1 MRAEPYGRPQAVD
14 SYESEGA
21 VVFFLIGSDEYS
33 FHESRV
39 GVEVERTR
47 FAGFRICAC
56 SAEGEIGLTDNASKV
71 GDRGRIAATGMCTS
85 GICRRE
91 VHARHRTRE
100 EEVTCIRREYVRNRQ
115 GRNAIICSALA
126 RVCSSRHPNAGSQ
139 HKA

>member
-1 MRAEPYGRPQAVD
+1 
-14 SYESEGA
+14 
-21 VVFFLIGSDEYS
+21 VFLLVRSDEYP

-47 FAGFRICAC
+47 FTGFRICAC
-56 SAEGEIGLTDNASKV
+56 SAECEIDLTDNASKV
-71 GDRGRIAATGMCTS
+71 GDRGRIAAAGKMCTS

-115 GRNAIICSALA
+115 RRNAIICTGGCGRRFRLL
-126 RVCSSRHPNAGSQ
+126 
-139 HKA
+139 

>member
-1 MRAEPYGRPQAVD
+1 MRAEPYGCPQAVD

-21 VVFFLIGSDEYS
+21 VVFLLIRSDEYS

-39 GVEVERTR
+39 GVEVERPSFT
-47 FAGFRICAC
+47 GFRICAC
-56 SAEGEIGLTDNASKV
+56 SAEGEIDLTDNASKV

-91 VHARHRTRE
+91 GHARHRTRE

-115 GRNAIICSALA
+115 GRNAIICKVRA